1 MDFNFKEGFKFF
13 EKNCSSFLGSNSGA
27 EYIEKIEKEIEE
39 LENNI
44 NSFKG
49 FSTEATILKGDIAEF
64 MHAGTFNINAAI
76 KSSTSRAKVDR
87 SHDFASVDISTNFGK
102 DYGSKYYSTAEA
114 SAKAQSITY
123 EQAFKEYQAKGGKLD
138 FNNFLSERNKLG
150 VSGTEAI
157 YADQFRLISSDQY
170 EIAKKWLEKKIAEES
185 VKRPEQVERYKNSLD
200 MLAKKIT
207 DDNGV
212 SSIEL
217 TSEEAVQIAKV
228 AKEGNFNASE
238 FGIKTS
244 EMIQFEYTLK
254 ESMKAGINAAIISL
268 AIKLGPELYKTIE
281 YILKEGN
288 ISKEK
293 IKESGLQILD
303 SGKEGF
309 LRGSIAAAISI
320 SCKSGILGETL
331 KNIDPTI
338 IGVFS
343 TLSINV
349 IKGSYEIAIGKNTG
363 VNLLNQTIQDTFVAT
378 SSILGGYISQSLI
391 PVPVFGYLIGSFVG
405 SIAGAFIYKVGQSAT
420 LSFCIDTGFTLF
432 GLVEQDYTLP
442 REILETIGIKN
453 LDFDTFEFDTFKPES
468 FDFQTFE
475 CNTFMPDSLDIK
487 LLRRGVIGVTKIS
500 YI

>member
-64 MHAGTFNINAAI
+64 MHAGTFNINAAM

-87 SHDFASVDISTNFGK
+87 SHDFASVDISTNYGK

-200 MLAKKIT
+200 MLAKK
-207 DDNGV
+207 N
-212 SSIEL
+212 
-217 TSEEAVQIAKV
+217 
-228 AKEGNFNASE
+228 N
-238 FGIKTS
+238 
-244 EMIQFEYTLK
+244 
-254 ESMKAGINAAIISL
+254 
-268 AIKLGPELYKTIE
+268 
-281 YILKEGN
+281 
-288 ISKEK
+288 
-293 IKESGLQILD
+293 
-303 SGKEGF
+303 
-309 LRGSIAAAISI
+309 
-320 SCKSGILGETL
+320 
-331 KNIDPTI
+331 
-338 IGVFS
+338 
-343 TLSINV
+343 
-349 IKGSYEIAIGKNTG
+349 
-363 VNLLNQTIQDTFVAT
+363 
-378 SSILGGYISQSLI
+378 
-391 PVPVFGYLIGSFVG
+391 
-405 SIAGAFIYKVGQSAT
+405 
-420 LSFCIDTGFTLF
+420 
-432 GLVEQDYTLP
+432 
-442 REILETIGIKN
+442 
-453 LDFDTFEFDTFKPES
+453 
-468 FDFQTFE
+468 
-475 CNTFMPDSLDIK
+475 
-487 LLRRGVIGVTKIS
+487 
-500 YI
+500 